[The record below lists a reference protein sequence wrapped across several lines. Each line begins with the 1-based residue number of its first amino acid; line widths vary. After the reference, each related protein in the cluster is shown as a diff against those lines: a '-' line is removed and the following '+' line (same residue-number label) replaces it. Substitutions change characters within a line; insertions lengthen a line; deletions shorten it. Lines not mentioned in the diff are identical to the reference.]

1 MERRH
6 GYMRQIHSKWTTKSP
21 LSTAGREL
29 ECHSYFQHHYHIHCS
44 SLEVKSR
51 HTALC
56 PVRKSFILLGFY
68 YLFQNTPQSVH
79 FQNNTQ
85 SHCTLADYFS
95 GRQIRLRLLWK
106 CVHVCGVPAQ
116 ALCTGT
122 KPSEDQV
129 PRAESPSCAHS
140 GHLLTGLKS
149 NI

>member
-44 SLEVKSR
+44 SLQVKSR

-85 SHCTLADYFS
+85 SHCILADYFS

-106 CVHVCGVPAQ
+106 CEHVW
-116 ALCTGT
+116 
-122 KPSEDQV
+122 
-129 PRAESPSCAHS
+129 SPSTGIMHWDKTLRRSGAKSWITILCPFWSSAHW
-140 GHLLTGLKS
+140 TEE
-149 NI
+149 